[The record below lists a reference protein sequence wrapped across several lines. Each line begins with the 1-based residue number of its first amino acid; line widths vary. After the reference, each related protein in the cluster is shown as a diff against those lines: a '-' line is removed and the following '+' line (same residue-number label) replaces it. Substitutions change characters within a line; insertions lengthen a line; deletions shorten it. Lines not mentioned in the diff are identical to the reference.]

1 MTTRN
6 QRYYA
11 KRKNDPAFME
21 RCREYQR
28 NKRANDPEY
37 RAYLRAYAKK
47 YYQQHKK
54 ELNEKRR
61 SYPDPTRNERVSKF
75 RKKESET
82 LAKNYIIR
90 LLTRYGKY
98 RKEEIT
104 PALIRKKRNQIIKLR
119 QRKSGSA
126 ITER

>member
-1 MTTRN
+1 MLTRN

-11 KRKNDPAFME
+11 KHKNDPGFME
-21 RCREYQR
+21 SRREYQR
-28 NKRANDPEY
+28 KRRATDPEY
-37 RAYLRAYAKK
+37 LAYLRAYAKK
-47 YYQQHKK
+47 YYKQHKK
-54 ELNEKRR
+54 ELDKKRK

-75 RKKESET
+75 RKEESET

-98 RKEEIT
+98 TKEEIT

-119 QRKSGSA
+119 QRKSAGSK
-126 ITER
+126 